1 MKLNVESKP
10 SLKPLALEFKGFW
23 LSKSKT
29 EYMGCKFSN
38 KRNED
43 EGDVKLDGQEIP
55 QSK

>member
-10 SLKPLALEFKGFW
+10 SLKPLGLEFKGFW

-38 KRNED
+38 KRNKD